1 MNIPKYLTK
10 AIVPCVLFLSILC
23 SCILTVQTNDMSI
36 EITASSR
43 VTNYCQQAITPDV
56 YLVKV
61 LVTNILELVSLS
73 DIKAA

>member
-1 MNIPKYLTK
+1 MN
-10 AIVPCVLFLSILC
+10 
-23 SCILTVQTNDMSI
+23 I